1 MDPRRPTKARQTGR
15 WKRAVRFTFRAAIN
29 TSRIALLV
37 GRCWQGFAARDRLSA
52 AKRLAILALRTADS
66 PMLVL
71 GTSNQKK
78 AEELIALVAP
88 LNLAIKTLADFPAH
102 GQVAETGS
110 SFGENARLK
119 ATRHAQGLGQWV
131 IGEDS
136 GLMVDALDGAPGI
149 YSARFA
155 GEQATDEQNNRHL
168 LEALRGTP
176 PGRRTAHYVCHVALA
191 DPEGIA
197 QAEYEAE
204 CHGRVR
210 DAPAGTAGFGYDPL
224 FEVVE
229 YHRTFGQMGPYTKQ
243 LISHRS
249 RALRALLP
257 TMIALVHGGQLSIR

>member
-1 MDPRRPTKARQTGR
+1 
-15 WKRAVRFTFRAAIN
+15 
-29 TSRIALLV
+29 
-37 GRCWQGFAARDRLSA
+37 
-52 AKRLAILALRTADS
+52 
-66 PMLVL
+66 MLVL
-71 GTSNQKK
+71 GTSNKKK

-88 LNLAIKTLADFPAH
+88 LNLSIRTLADFPSS

-119 ATRHAQGLGQWV
+119 ATRHAENLGQWV

-136 GLMVDALDGAPGI
+136 GLMVDALGGAPGI

-155 GEQATDEQNNRHL
+155 GPQATDEQNNQHL
-168 LEALRGTP
+168 IEALRRTP
-176 PGRRTAHYVCHVALA
+176 PQRRTAHYVCHVAVA
-191 DPEGIA
+191 DPQGTVR
-197 QAEYEAE
+197 AECKAE

-229 YHRTFGQMGPYTKQ
+229 YHRTFGQMGPHTKQ

-257 TMIALVHGGQLSIR
+257 KLSALIHEGQLARR